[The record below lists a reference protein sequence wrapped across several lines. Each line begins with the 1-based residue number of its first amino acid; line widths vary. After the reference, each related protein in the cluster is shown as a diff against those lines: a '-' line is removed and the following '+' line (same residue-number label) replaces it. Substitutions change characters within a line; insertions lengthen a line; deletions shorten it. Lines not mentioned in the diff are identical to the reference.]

1 MALRV
6 EPLRNI
12 NDVTVDAVDTKE
24 CLRFTVVNGGNLV
37 ALCAQLAVVFFQDRS
52 LEVLQRILC
61 CVKVSSELDK
71 KAT

>member
-37 ALCAQLAVVFFQDRS
+37 AFVCTAG
-52 LEVLQRILC
+52 C
-61 CVKVSSELDK
+61 CLFPR
-71 KAT
+71 